1 MTVPNKT
8 AVRGG
13 EPAADRV
20 LSKWRPDPRAPDDRV
35 TDGDERPSG
44 DRLMDRFIHNLL
56 AALAAWNT

>member
-1 MTVPNKT
+1 MTSPNKT

-20 LSKWRPDPRAPDDRV
+20 LSERRPDPRAPDDRI
-35 TDGDERPSG
+35 THGDERPSS

-56 AALAAWNT
+56 ATLAAWNT

>member
-1 MTVPNKT
+1 MTATNKT

-20 LSKWRPDPRAPDDRV
+20 LSERKPVPRAPVDRV
-35 TDGDERPSG
+35 TDGDERPSR
-44 DRLMDRFIHNLL
+44 DRLIVRFINNLR